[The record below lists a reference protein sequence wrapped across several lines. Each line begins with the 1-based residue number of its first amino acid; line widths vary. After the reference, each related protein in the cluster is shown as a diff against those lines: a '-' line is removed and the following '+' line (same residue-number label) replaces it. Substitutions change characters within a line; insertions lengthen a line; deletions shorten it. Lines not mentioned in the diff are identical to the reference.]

1 MAEGTVRRVSL
12 LTGGAASAVL
22 TYSNAGAFPDSVCRP
37 KQASR
42 VRVYPPG
49 DRIALVVSDSILVC
63 SARGSGQ
70 LHIDPMEPG
79 RG

>member
-49 DRIALVVSDSILVC
+49 DRTALLVSDPVLVC
-63 SARGSGQ
+63 SAHGSGQ

-79 RG
+79 SG